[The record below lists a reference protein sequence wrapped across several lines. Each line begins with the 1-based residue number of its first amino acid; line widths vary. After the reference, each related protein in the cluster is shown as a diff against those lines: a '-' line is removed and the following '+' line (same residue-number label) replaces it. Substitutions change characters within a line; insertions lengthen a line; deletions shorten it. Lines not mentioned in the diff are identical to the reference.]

1 MTPRILCLTLLLAL
15 PLASAQVMNP
25 AARRSTLA
33 SVVQVVAYSD
43 RASIYFGSG
52 VIVSPAGHVIT
63 NWHVITDDEGQLHRN
78 LWVVLGDPDRPELVP
93 SRFYGARLVAGETE
107 LDLALLQLSFDDRGL
122 DLDGSERFP
131 AAPIARSS
139 AVMIGDPL
147 FIFGYPFIS
156 GATVTLTV
164 GTVSGFV
171 GEDRFDS
178 GRAWI
183 KTDARVQS
191 GNSGGGAFDSDGN
204 LLAIATAAAY
214 YEGERQEYLRP
225 ADLLERVLRRAIS
238 GFAFVDPSGTA
249 VAASSAG
256 SPAADAVRG
265 GAPATAGGGSPVPAA
280 LRGGGVSTSHAGL
293 LTPSSDWYFRG
304 RYADGH
310 PLEVDQGSEVRIR
323 LMSEDFDAY
332 LVVLDPDDREV
343 VNIDDTPGLGTDV
356 DATFVAQRGGRYLVI
371 ATTAFREQSGRYQL
385 LIESTNTTP
394 GATAATTDPRPA
406 ATPPP
411 ASLTGLWSGALIDTA
426 DGYASLSV
434 TIRAFGEVLDGSYRA
449 NFSDGPIAGSLTGL
463 WRDGWAQVL
472 LIPFDDD
479 LCPLLAFAQWD
490 GHALTGSYEGEGCV
504 GVVRGRL
511 ELQLR

>member
-1 MTPRILCLTLLLAL
+1 MTARTLCLTLLLAL

-25 AARRSTLA
+25 SARRDTLA

-43 RASIYFGSG
+43 QASIAFGSG

-63 NWHVITDDEGQLHRN
+63 NWHVIADDEGRLHRN
-78 LWVVLGDPDRPELVP
+78 LWVVMGDPDRPELVP
-93 SRFYGARLVAGETE
+93 SRFYGARFVAAETE

-122 DLDGSERFP
+122 DLTGSERFI
-131 AAPIARSS
+131 AAPVARSS
-139 AVMIGDPL
+139 GVMIGDPL
-147 FIFGYPFIS
+147 FIIGYPFIS

-204 LLAIATAAAY
+204 LLAIATAAVLY
-214 YEGERQEYLRP
+214 DGERQEYLRP
-225 ADLLERVLRRAIS
+225 ADLLGRVLSRHIP
-238 GFAFVDPSGTA
+238 GFALVDPSGTV
-249 VAASSAG
+249 VAAAAGASPAIGGAAG
-256 SPAADAVRG
+256 SPAAAP
-265 GAPATAGGGSPVPAA
+265 GATPAA
-280 LRGGGVSTSHAGL
+280 ATDRGTGLSSSRSGV

-304 RYADGH
+304 RYAEGH
-310 PLEVDQGSEVRIR
+310 PLDLEVGSRVRIR
-323 LMSEDFDAY
+323 LTSEDFDAY
-332 LVVLDPDDREV
+332 LVVLDPDDEEV
-343 VNIDDTPGLGTDV
+343 VNIDDTPGFGTDV
-356 DATFVAQRGGRYLVI
+356 DATFVARRRGRYLVI
-371 ATTAFREQSGRYQL
+371 ATTTFREQTGRYQL
-385 LIESTNTTP
+385 LIDTTSSA
-394 GATAATTDPRPA
+394 GEVAAAGSARAA

-411 ASLTGLWSGALIDTA
+411 ATLAGLWSGALIDAA
-426 DGYASLSV
+426 DGRASLSV

-449 NFSDGPIAGSLTGL
+449 NFSHGPIAGSLTGL

-479 LCPLLAFAQWD
+479 RCPLLAFARWD
-490 GHALTGSYEGEGCV
+490 GEALTGSYEGEGCV
-504 GVVRGRL
+504 GSVRGRL
-511 ELQLR
+511 ELQPR